1 MAYVAARCHALLM
14 PSGTSH
20 DPHKKHLFVVCTDV
34 CGDGKHLIVSITGWT
49 NHLCD
54 GTTKLAPGCH
64 RFVNKDSYVFYRKAR
79 IETAAALT
87 AGVDSGQFVLDD
99 PMDATIVAAIMK
111 VVCDSIQTPRKVK
124 IYAKCPAANSPSK
137 PAQPRVLVWKKRS

>member
-20 DPHKKHLFVVCTDV
+20 DPSKKHLFIVCTDA

-54 GTTKLAPGCH
+54 GTTRLAPGCH
-64 RFVNKDSYVFYRKAR
+64 PFVNKHSYIFYRKAQ
-79 IETAAALT
+79 IETAAALS
-87 AGVDSGQFVLDD
+87 AGVGSGAFILHND
-99 PMDATIVAAIMK
+99 PMDAAIVAAIMK
-111 VVCDSIQTPRKVK
+111 GVCESIHTPRKVK
-124 IYAKCPAANSPSK
+124 RYANCPAASSPS
-137 PAQPRVLVWKKRS
+137 STG